1 MKKISADDIKH
12 TILPNIQKVK
22 IYMIKPSFLQDILK
36 HTPRNHHD
44 REHMQEGLTGIENVA
59 HQLNEGKRHSEQK
72 FHGQEI
78 LAKLSARLQ
87 PDKKA
92 FLIRQDDVKQISEVK
107 IKTFIF
113 EIHCEKNVFV
123 AFEKKMQ
130 VKLKGLK
137 SRTNCKQIS

>member
-1 MKKISADDIKH
+1 MTSACVCRTSENCKSLVLQDKY
-12 TILPNIQKVK
+12 NIE
-22 IYMIKPSFLQDILK
+22 IFLSPAFLQDILK

-107 IKTFIF
+107 IKTSIYSNT
-113 EIHCEKNVFV
+113 CVKRPLKNR
-123 AFEKKMQ
+123 Q
-130 VKLKGLK
+130 NKGIK
-137 SRTNCKQIS
+137 DKW

>member
-1 MKKISADDIKH
+1 M
-12 TILPNIQKVK
+12 QRVK
-22 IYMIKPSFLQDILK
+22 RYMNRPSFLQDILK

-107 IKTFIF
+107 IKTSIYSKT
-113 EIHCEKNVFV
+113 CLKRPLKNRQNKV
-123 AFEKKMQ
+123 
-130 VKLKGLK
+130 LKDK
-137 SRTNCKQIS
+137 W